1 MEKVVQHAAKYLG
14 AVIGFLVI
22 LALYFFFKMN
32 QSLSAD
38 QSYIDDIVEENQT
51 LTSQSAEL
59 ESKLTAFSKK
69 VSELESEIS
78 DKQSTIEQIQQ
89 LDNDSD
95 LSSQCAALPPSDE
108 FVSIKRKLEKVR
120 QSQESCSAT
129 LDKRND
135 EVRSLEKRVKTLR
148 DSSDSLENTETAMQ
162 ELREELAT
170 LREEN
175 ELLLQQNT
183 ENDGNVEELAS
194 ITELNSEL
202 TGQLEELK
210 AKIQSLQQDTS
221 STRLETQLAQ
231 ANAENKRLQSLLSE
245 SQGET
250 EESSPTAISGELQI
264 VSFDAEPNFC
274 SETYQDGSRCVVSVD
289 VTATFNFRPGGF
301 IAMRATGPNGSTID
315 RQSIAGRTVTK
326 FTIEFDS
333 DEPSSVGAYTVELST
348 NDVLNPLK
356 VTKSFTISST
366 N

>member
-69 VSELESEIS
+69 VSELESEIN

-89 LDNDSD
+89 RDNDSD

-108 FVSIKRKLEKVR
+108 FVSIKNKLETTQKK
-120 QSQESCSAT
+120 QQSCSAS

-135 EVRSLEKRVKTLR
+135 KIRSLEKRVEALR
-148 DSSDSLENTETAMQ
+148 NSGDSLQDTEAAKL
-162 ELREELAT
+162 ELEEELTT

-175 ELLLQQNT
+175 ERLLAQNTENEEAAEELASVQALNERLTSQLDELKIEVDRLQQNT
-183 ENDGNVEELAS
+183 S
-194 ITELNSEL
+194 NSGFE
-202 TGQLEELK
+202 
-210 AKIQSLQQDTS
+210 A
-221 STRLETQLAQ
+221 QLAQ
-231 ANAENKRLQSLLSE
+231 ANAENARLQSLLSE
-245 SQGET
+245 FQGES
-250 EESSPTAISGELQI
+250 EESSPAAISSELQI
-264 VSFDAEPNFC
+264 VSFSAIPNYC
-274 SETYQDGSRCVVSVD
+274 DESYQDGSRCVVSVD

-301 IAMRATGPNGSTID
+301 IAMRARGPNGSTVD
-315 RQSIAGRTVTK
+315 RQSIAGRTNTK

-333 DEPSSVGAYTVELST
+333 SEPTLEGEYTVELST

-356 VTKSFTISST
+356 VSEAFTIPSAG
-366 N
+366 

>member
-78 DKQSTIEQIQQ
+78 DKQATIQQIQQ
-89 LDNDSD
+89 LDTDSD
-95 LSSQCAALPPSDE
+95 LSSQCAALPPSGE
-108 FVSIKRKLEKVR
+108 FVSIKNRLEKT
-120 QSQESCSAT
+120 QKKQQSCSAS
-129 LDKRND
+129 LDKSND
-135 EVRSLEKRVKTLR
+135 KIRSLERRVEALR
-148 DSSDSLENTETAMQ
+148 NSGDSLQDTEAAKL
-162 ELREELAT
+162 ELEEELAT

-175 ELLLQQNT
+175 ERLLVLNTENGKAAEELESVQELNERLTNQLDELKIEIDRLQQNI
-183 ENDGNVEELAS
+183 S
-194 ITELNSEL
+194 NSDFE
-202 TGQLEELK
+202 
-210 AKIQSLQQDTS
+210 S
-221 STRLETQLAQ
+221 QLAQ
-231 ANAENKRLQSLLSE
+231 VNAENARLQTLLSE
-245 SQGET
+245 FQGAP
-250 EESSPTAISGELQI
+250 EESSPAAISGELQI
-264 VSFDAEPNFC
+264 VSFSAVPNYCAE
-274 SETYQDGSRCVVSVD
+274 SYQDGSRCVESVD

-301 IAMRATGPNGSTID
+301 IAMRTRGPNGDTVD
-315 RQSIAGRTVTK
+315 RQSIAGRTITK

-333 DEPSSVGAYTVELST
+333 SEPTFEGEYAVELST

-356 VTKSFTISST
+356 VTETFTIPST
-366 N
+366 R